1 MKESF
6 YIEGMT
12 CTACSSGIERSLGR
26 KSFVKKIEVS
36 LLNKSANIEFN
47 ENETNLDEIFKLI
60 EKLGYSPKKTLA
72 EEKKEFFSPNVKLAL
87 AVIFTLF
94 VVYLSMGAMLS
105 LAFYLKACLRLIIIV
120 IF

>member
-36 LLNKSANIEFN
+36 LLNKSASIEFD
-47 ENETNLDEIFKLI
+47 ENQTNLDEIFKLI
-60 EKLGYSPKKTLA
+60 EKLGYSPKKTLTK
-72 EEKKEFFSPNVKLAL
+72 EKKNFLAL
-87 AVIFTLF
+87 
-94 VVYLSMGAMLS
+94 MLN
-105 LAFYLKACLRLIIIV
+105 
-120 IF
+120 

>member
-60 EKLGYSPKKTLA
+60 EKLGYSPKKNPHKR
-72 EEKKEFFSPNVKLAL
+72 KKR
-87 AVIFTLF
+87 IF
-94 VVYLSMGAMLS
+94 
-105 LAFYLKACLRLIIIV
+105 
-120 IF
+120 